1 VVLNASITLAWAFQE
16 ADPTAREARQRLRHE
31 DAVVPSLWW
40 FEARN
45 GLTMGEHRRLLTEQR
60 TGRFLR
66 DLARV
71 AIIVDR
77 IPDEPAVLTLARHR
91 RLTVYDAAYPE
102 LGRRAGLIEPILC
115 TVCQYRRVE
124 NNAANLD
131 PTRFLV
137 GHTLIGAL
145 GYLHFGSA
153 RDVCYSGGR

>member
-71 AIIVDR
+71 AIIVDG
-77 IPDEPAVLTLARHR
+77 ISDEPAVLTLVRRR
-91 RLTVYDAAYPE
+91 RLTVYDAAY
-102 LGRRAGLIEPILC
+102 LDMWAGE
-115 TVCQYRRVE
+115 R
-124 NNAANLD
+124 
-131 PTRFLV
+131 
-137 GHTLIGAL
+137 
-145 GYLHFGSA
+145 S
-153 RDVCYSGGR
+153 